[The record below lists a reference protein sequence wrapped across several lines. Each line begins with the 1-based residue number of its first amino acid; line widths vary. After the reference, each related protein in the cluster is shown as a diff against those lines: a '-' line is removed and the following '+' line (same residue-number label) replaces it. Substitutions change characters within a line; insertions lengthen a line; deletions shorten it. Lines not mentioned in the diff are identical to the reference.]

1 MSTAKNIA
9 GGALVGLAVGYV
21 AGILTAPDS
30 GKNTRNKIEKT
41 ANDTINEIEKQFKSL
56 YKQSQDLIDKVL
68 AENPKVSKALD
79 SAIEGVKDS
88 QKKIKQIISSI
99 KGDENINQDL
109 NEAIK
114 EAKLAIAHLSDF
126 ATKNAE

>member
-79 SAIEGVKDS
+79 SAIEAVKDS